1 MARRRREPETARIT
15 AVTHDGRGIAAVS
28 GKKVFVSGALEGEEV
43 RFLRRKSRR
52 NFDEAELLEV
62 LETSVDRIEA
72 RCDAFGR
79 CGGCALQHV
88 SEQQQQ
94 SIKFQTLKDN
104 LERIGKVTPDA
115 WLPPII
121 GPGWHYRRRA
131 RLGVKDVPGKGRV
144 LVGFRERHAPFIT
157 DMHRCEVLAKPVDG
171 MIDALKTLK
180 DNLERIGKVTPDA
193 WLPPII
199 GPGWHYRR
207 RARLGVKDV
216 PGKGRVL
223 VGFRER
229 HAPFITDMHRCEV
242 LAKPVDGMIDA
253 LSTLIGSLSIRARL
267 PQIEVAVAENAV
279 ALVFRVLDP
288 PTDDDAALLQQFGKA
303 NGVRIYLQPGGLDSV
318 ELLYPDSPVEA
329 LYYTLPEFDIRIE
342 FSPVGFVQINS
353 DINQQM
359 VRHAIDL
366 LAPEPDD
373 RLLDL
378 YCGIGNFSLPLARRC
393 REILGVEG
401 DAMLVAAAA
410 ENAALN
416 DLQNAT
422 FRTADLSKIDGSEGW
437 LRGGWNKLL
446 LDPARNGAAE
456 VMQLMPVIGAQ
467 RIVYVSCH
475 PGTLARDAG
484 SLVNE
489 QGYRLE
495 AAGIIDMF
503 PHTAHAESIAVFN
516 KQ

>member
-1 MARRRREPETARIT
+1 MARRRREPETARIN

-28 GKKVFVSGALEGEEV
+28 GKKVFVSGALNGEEV

-52 NFDEAELLEV
+52 KFDEAELLEV
-62 LETSVDRIEA
+62 LEQSADRIEP

-79 CGGCALQHV
+79 CGGCALQHI

-115 WLPPII
+115 WLPPIV

-131 RLGVKDVPGKGRV
+131 RLGLKYVPGKGRV
-144 LVGFRERHAPFIT
+144 LVGFRERHAPYIT
-157 DMHRCEVLAKPVDG
+157 DMHRCEVLAMPVG
-171 MIDALKTLK
+171 
-180 DNLERIGKVTPDA
+180 
-193 WLPPII
+193 
-199 GPGWHYRR
+199 
-207 RARLGVKDV
+207 
-216 PGKGRVL
+216 
-223 VGFRER
+223 
-229 HAPFITDMHRCEV
+229 
-242 LAKPVDGMIDA
+242 GMIDA

-279 ALVFRVLDP
+279 AFVFRVLDP
-288 PTDDDAALLQQFGKA
+288 PTDEDRVLLRQFGEA
-303 NGVRIYLQPGGLDSV
+303 NDVRIYLQPAGLDSV
-318 ELLYPDSPVEA
+318 KLLYPDAPVEA
-329 LYYTLPEFDIRIE
+329 LYYTLPEFDVRIE
-342 FSPVGFVQINS
+342 FSPVGFVQVNS
-353 DINQQM
+353 DINEKM
-359 VRHAIDL
+359 VGHAIEL
-366 LAPEPDD
+366 LAPESDD
-373 RLLDL
+373 RVLDL
-378 YCGIGNFSLPLARRC
+378 YCGLGNFSLPLARRC
-393 REILGVEG
+393 REVLGVEG
-401 DAMLVAAAA
+401 DEMLVEAAAG
-410 ENAALN
+410 NAALN
-416 DLQNAT
+416 DVQNAT
-422 FRTADLSKIDGSEGW
+422 FRMADLSKVDGSEAW
-437 LRGGWNKLL
+437 LRGGWDKLL

-456 VMQLMPVIGAQ
+456 VMQLMPVIGAR